1 MIRIENLHKSY
12 PIGKDSLHVLK
23 GLNLHIKEGE
33 FVSIMGS
40 SGSGKS
46 TLLNIVGLLDTHNE
60 GNYFLNGELIEDLN
74 ETKAAL
80 LRNKFLGFVFQSFN
94 LISYKTALENV
105 ALPLYYKGIA
115 RKERLKIALDY
126 LEKVGLKDW
135 ANHLPNELSGG
146 QKQRV
151 AIARALA
158 TKPKVVLADEPTGA
172 LDSTT
177 TDSVMDLLK
186 EINDEGMT
194 VFVITHE
201 EEVAEQTKRI
211 VRLKDGVIISD
222 EYTATLKTV

>member
-1 MIRIENLHKSY
+1 MIEIKNLHKSY

-46 TLLNIVGLLDTHNE
+46 TLLNIVGLLDTHDE
-60 GNYFLNGELIEDLN
+60 GEYFLNGQKIENLD
-74 ETKAAL
+74 EKKAAI

-94 LISYKTALENV
+94 LINYKTALENV
-105 ALPLYYKGIA
+105 ALPLYYKGIG
-115 RKERLKIALDY
+115 RKERQKIAIEYLD
-126 LEKVGLKDW
+126 KVGLKNW
-135 ANHLPNELSGG
+135 AKHLPSELSGG

-151 AIARALA
+151 AIARALV

-172 LDSTT
+172 LDSSTSH
-177 TDSVMDLLK
+177 SVMELLK
-186 EINDEGMT
+186 EINREGMT

-201 EEVAEQTKRI
+201 EEIAEETDRI

-222 EYTATLKTV
+222 ELTQNKVKA